1 MEKIIITVVLL
12 IIAAVFKAFMD
23 LSSENKFERTWLNK
37 EAWIFKWKHEKRKQS
52 HDQIS
57 HVLVGWKTKHWWYL
71 GLKETAY
78 PERFPFSST
87 ILVFLTDG
95 WHLFQFF
102 FLSCIELAI
111 AIQFDHWVFWF
122 FMFKIILSG
131 SFEFTYSIIK
141 KRLNK

>member
-12 IIAAVFKAFMD
+12 IIAAVFKALMD
-23 LSSENKFERTWLNK
+23 LSSEDRFNKLWLNK
-37 EAWIFKWKHEKRKQS
+37 ESWIFKWKHKKVKNGEQVSR
-52 HDQIS
+52 
-57 HVLVGWKTKHWWYL
+57 VLTGWRTKHWWYL
-71 GLKETAY
+71 GLKTTKY